1 MRPFQQVV
9 LLALCLLA
17 STSNVVAASAQGV
30 PLETVARNSHLQY
43 VWLSVSRAVQLS
55 GPGIVLV
62 IRPGDNLYEVDDRV
76 EVTAVTPRYT
86 NNDIY
91 VSDKLANHIIQ
102 LARQAER
109 LVSAQQAAAVNEA
122 NELSEE
128 LQQAGAAPM
137 RGTIVLN
144 VTQLQGAEA
153 LLVTGTAPPGAPLM
167 ITLLG
172 TLSSEVPNVLLSR
185 HDLTVGSDG
194 KFQAIVPIAPDYMR
208 DSFINVLATSLPG
221 VVSAKSQLLIHP
233 STAGIQVPVEAFP
246 GGIW

>member
-1 MRPFQQVV
+1 LRPFQQVV

-17 STSNVVAASAQGV
+17 STSNAVAASAQGV
-30 PLETVARNSHLQY
+30 PLATVARNAHLEY
-43 VWLSVSRAVQLS
+43 AWLSVSRAVQLS

-76 EVTAVTPRYT
+76 EVTAVAPRYIS
-86 NNDIY
+86 NDIY
-91 VSDKLANHIIQ
+91 VSATLANHITQ
-102 LARQAER
+102 LARQAEQ
-109 LVSAQQAAAVNEA
+109 LVGAQEAEAIREAGQLNE
-122 NELSEE
+122 EI
-128 LQQAGAAPM
+128 QQAGAAPM

-153 LLVTGTAPPGAPLM
+153 LLVTGTAPPWAPVM
-167 ITLLG
+167 ITLLA
-172 TLSSEVPNVLLSR
+172 TLSDEVPNVLLSR
-185 HDLTVGSDG
+185 HNLTAGSDG

-221 VVSAKSQLLIHP
+221 VASAKSQLLIHAAN
-233 STAGIQVPVEAFP
+233 AGIQVPADFIP